1 MMSLEDKKVAIVHDF
16 LTKFGGAENLLEQ
29 ILKIFPKADIYTLF
43 YDQVGTKN
51 RFSDRKIFTSYL
63 QKKPKKVPKKY
74 QLLLPKFPKAVEKFD
89 LSEYDL
95 VISHSNSFAHG
106 VITGSKTLHLCY
118 CLSPT
123 RYLYDWKDQY
133 LSENG
138 YDRGFSGNI
147 IKKIFSDL
155 RLWDQASADRPD
167 HYIAISKH
175 VKNRIRKYYRL
186 NSDICYP
193 AVDTDKIKPN
203 FGEHEDFYLIV
214 SRLSPYKKID
224 LAIECFNQI
233 DKNLVIIGEGS
244 DQARLKSLAKKN
256 IEFLGWQS
264 DKSLFEYLRSARAL
278 IFPGEEDFGLTPIEA
293 MASGTPVIAY
303 NLGGVSETVIDG
315 QTGLFF
321 QTSTAGDLKNTIEK
335 FEKTFIA
342 NRQKIRQQAEVF
354 SFENF
359 KNRFI
364 ELIKEYDKKN

>member
-1 MMSLEDKKVAIVHDF
+1 MPSRDKKIAIVHDF
-16 LTKFGGAENLLEQ
+16 LTKIGGAENLLEQ
-29 ILKIFPKADIYTLF
+29 ILRIFPKADIFTLF
-43 YDQVGTKN
+43 YDQQGTKN
-51 RFSDRKIFTSYL
+51 RFSKQNIFTSYL
-63 QKKPKKVPKKY
+63 QKNPKKAPKKY
-74 QLLLPKFPKAVEKFD
+74 QLLLPKFPKAIEKFD
-89 LSEYDL
+89 FSEYDL

-106 VITGSKTLHLCY
+106 IITGAKTLHLCY

-123 RYLYDWKDQY
+123 RYFYDWKDQY
-133 LSENG
+133 LKENN
-138 YDRGFSGNI
+138 YDRSLPGNI
-147 IKKIFSDL
+147 IKKMFSDL

-175 VKNRIRKYYRL
+175 VEKRIKKYYRL
-186 NSDICYP
+186 ESEICYP
-193 AVDTDKIKPN
+193 AVDTAKIKPN
-203 FGEHEDFYLIV
+203 LGEHEDFYLIV

-224 LAIECFNQI
+224 LAIECFNQT

-244 DQARLKSLAKKN
+244 DQMRLKSLAKKN

-264 DKSLFEYLRSARAL
+264 EKSLFEYLRSARAL

-303 NLGGVSETVIDG
+303 AVGGVCETVIDG

-321 QTSTAGDLKNTIEK
+321 KTPTADDLKKTIK
-335 FEKTFIA
+335 RFEDSFVP
-342 NRQKIRQQAEVF
+342 NRQKIRQQAELF

-364 ELIKEYDKKN
+364 ELVNKYDKKN